1 MRDFQDHDIK
11 NLGRRNMDMFGK
23 KALLTGVL
31 VALALGAC
39 GGNGGDDPPP
49 ASPDTPSMGAPVP
62 NSVNVKL
69 IAFNDLHGNLEP
81 PKVSITA
88 PSAAGGTVA
97 VPAGG
102 AAYMASAIA
111 SLKAKNPNNAVVSA
125 GDMIGAS
132 PLVSAL
138 FLDEPTIEAV
148 NAMKI
153 DFNAVGN
160 HEFDKGQAELLRM
173 KNGGCAKNTPLEPCQ
188 VNKTFPGANFG
199 FLAANTVKSDGST
212 LFPATAIK
220 TFPQDGATV
229 KVGFIGM
236 TLKGTPSIV
245 TPSGVAG
252 LRFKDEADTANALIP
267 VLKAQGADV
276 IVVVVHEG
284 GTTTVGYND
293 KSCAGLSGDVVP
305 ILDRLDATVDVVIS
319 GHTHRA
325 YVCDYAKRNAAKPF
339 LLTSAGQYGT
349 LVTDINLTVDTRT
362 RKVTAKTADNVIVQ
376 GEAYASGAATVAL
389 SAEYPKFEKNTEI
402 AALISQYTSF
412 AAPLVVRVVGQL
424 AGPATRTNTP
434 SRENTMGN
442 LIADAQLAA
451 TTPAGKG
458 AAQISF
464 MNPGGV
470 RADLVPAA
478 NGDVTYGQIFSV
490 QPFGN
495 SLVVKT
501 MTGSQIRALLEQ
513 QFNSGSNTVAAPR
526 VLLPSM
532 GFSYSYNL
540 TSAAGSRIT
549 NMALNGVALADATTY
564 RVTMNSFLATGGD
577 NFTVFDQGTDSLGGD
592 QDIDALEAYIKAN
605 SPIAPPATNRIS
617 NLTPP

>member
-1 MRDFQDHDIK
+1 
-11 NLGRRNMDMFGK
+11 MDMHRNRLLLAGI
-23 KALLTGVL
+23 LLTL
-31 VALALGAC
+31 SVAAC
-39 GGNGGDDPPP
+39 GGGDDDVATAPPP
-49 ASPDTPSMGAPVP
+49 TTPTTPAPTVP
-62 NSVNVKL
+62 ATMAIKL

-81 PKVSITA
+81 PKTSITA
-88 PSAAGGTVA
+88 PSSAGGTVA

-102 AAYMASAIA
+102 AAYLASAIA
-111 SLKAKNPNNAVVSA
+111 SLRAKNPHHAVVSA

-148 NAMKI
+148 NVMKI

-160 HEFDKGQAELLRM
+160 HEFDKGQTELLRM
-173 KNGGCAKNTPLEPCQ
+173 KNGGCAKNTALEPCQ
-188 VNKTFPGANFG
+188 VNKAFPGANFG
-199 FLAANTVKSDGST
+199 FLAANTVKADGST
-212 LFPATAIK
+212 LFPATGMK
-220 TFPQDGATV
+220 TFTQDGATV

-236 TLKGTPSIV
+236 TLRGTPSIV

-252 LRFKDEADTANALIP
+252 LTFKDEADTANALIP
-267 VLKAQGADV
+267 SLRAQGADV

-284 GTTTVGYND
+284 ATTTTSYND
-293 KSCAGLSGDVVP
+293 KRCTGLSGDLLP
-305 ILDRLDATVDVVIS
+305 ILNRLDAGVDVVVS

-325 YVCDYAKRNAAKPF
+325 YVCDYAKTNAAKPF

-349 LVTDINLTVDTRT
+349 LVTDIDLTVDTAT

-376 GEAYASGAATVAL
+376 GEAYTSGATTVAL
-389 SAEYPKFEKNTEI
+389 TDQYPKFEKNTEI
-402 AALISQYTSF
+402 ATLVTQYQTV
-412 AAPLVVRVVGQL
+412 AAPLVQRVVGKL
-424 AGPATRTNTP
+424 TGPATRTATP
-434 SRENTMGN
+434 SRESVMGN

-451 TTPAGKG
+451 TAPAAKG
-458 AAQISF
+458 GAQIAF

-478 NGDVTYGQIFSV
+478 DGSVTYGQLFSV

-501 MTGSQIRALLEQ
+501 MTGAHIRALLEQ

-526 VLLPSM
+526 VLLPSA
-532 GFSYSYNL
+532 GFSYTYDL
-540 TSAAGSRIT
+540 AAAAGSRIT
-549 NMALNGVALADATTY
+549 AMALGGVPMADATAY

-577 NFTVFDQGTDSLGGD
+577 NFTVFNQGTNTLGGD

-605 SPIAPPATNRIS
+605 DPLAPPATNRITA
-617 NLTPP
+617 L

>member
-1 MRDFQDHDIK
+1 
-11 NLGRRNMDMFGK
+11 MDTTRKHSLIAG
-23 KALLTGVL
+23 AL
-31 VALALGAC
+31 VALTLTAC
-39 GGNGGDDPPP
+39 GGGDDDDAPPP
-49 ASPDTPSMGAPVP
+49 TPTPPAPTVPASLDI
-62 NSVNVKL
+62 KL

-81 PKVSITA
+81 PKTSIAA
-88 PSAAGGTVA
+88 PSSAGGTVA

-111 SLKAKNPNNAVVSA
+111 TLKARNPHHAVVSA

-160 HEFDKGQAELLRM
+160 HEFDKGQTELLRM
-173 KNGGCAKNTPLEPCQ
+173 KNGGCTKHTALEPCQ
-188 VNKTFPGANFG
+188 VNKAFPGANFG
-199 FLAANTVKSDGST
+199 FLAANTVKADGST
-212 LFPATAIK
+212 LFPATGLK
-220 TFPQDGATV
+220 TFTQDGATV

-252 LRFKDEADTANALIP
+252 LSFKDEADTANALIP
-267 VLKAQGADV
+267 GLRAQGADV

-284 GTTTVGYND
+284 GTTTSGYND
-293 KSCAGLSGDVVP
+293 KACAGLNGDVLP
-305 ILDRLDATVDVVIS
+305 ILNRLDAGVDVVIS

-325 YVCDYAKRNAAKPF
+325 YICDYAKTNAAKPF

-349 LVTDINLTVDTRT
+349 VVTDIGLTVDTAT
-362 RKVTAKTADNVIVQ
+362 RKVTAKRADNVIVQ
-376 GEAYASGAATVAL
+376 GEPYTSGATTVAL
-389 SAEYPKFEKNTEI
+389 TDQYPKFDKNAEI
-402 AALISQYTSF
+402 ASLVARYK
-412 AAPLVVRVVGQL
+412 AVAEPLVARVVGRL
-424 AGPATRTNTP
+424 TAAATRDNVP
-434 SRENTMGN
+434 SRESVMGN

-451 TTPAGKG
+451 TAPTDKG
-458 AAQISF
+458 GAQIAF

-478 NGDVTYGQIFSV
+478 NGDVTYGQLFSV

-501 MTGSQIRALLEQ
+501 MTGAQIRALLEQ
-513 QFNSGSNTVAAPR
+513 QFDSGANTVAAPR
-526 VLLPSM
+526 VLLPSI
-532 GFSYSYNL
+532 GFTYTYDLSA
-540 TSAAGSRIT
+540 AAGSRIT
-549 NMALNGVALADATTY
+549 RMALGGVPLADGTAY

-577 NFTVFDQGTDSLGGD
+577 NFTVFNQGVDTLGGD
-592 QDIDALEAYIKAN
+592 QDIDALEAYIKT
-605 SPIAPPATNRIS
+605 SDPLAPPATSRIV
-617 NLTPP
+617 NATPP

>member
-1 MRDFQDHDIK
+1 MNMRPTRLPLAGI
-11 NLGRRNMDMFGK
+11 
-23 KALLTGVL
+23 LLTL
-31 VALALGAC
+31 TLAAC
-39 GGNGGDDPPP
+39 GGGDDDVATAPPP
-49 ASPDTPSMGAPVP
+49 TAPAPAPAPTVP
-62 NSVNVKL
+62 ATVAIKL

-81 PKVSITA
+81 PKTSITA
-88 PSAAGGTVA
+88 PSSAGGTVA

-102 AAYMASAIA
+102 AAYLASAIA
-111 SLKAKNPNNAVVSA
+111 SLRAKNPNHAVVSA

-148 NAMKI
+148 NVMKI

-160 HEFDKGQAELLRM
+160 HEFDKGQTELLRM
-173 KNGGCAKNTPLEPCQ
+173 KNGGCAKNTALEPCQ

-199 FLAANTVKSDGST
+199 FLAANTVKADGTT
-212 LFPATAIK
+212 LFPATGVK
-220 TFPQDGATV
+220 TFTQDGATV

-252 LRFKDEADTANALIP
+252 LTFKDEADTANALIP
-267 VLKAQGADV
+267 GLRAQGADV

-284 GTTTVGYND
+284 ATVTTGYND
-293 KSCAGLSGDVVP
+293 KSCAGLSGDLLP
-305 ILDRLDATVDVVIS
+305 ILNRLDASVDVVVS

-325 YVCDYAKRNAAKPF
+325 YVCDYAKTNAAKPF

-349 LVTDINLTVDTRT
+349 LVTDIDLTVDTAT
-362 RKVTAKTADNVIVQ
+362 RKVTAKKADNVIVQ
-376 GEAYASGAATVAL
+376 GEAYTSGTSTVAL
-389 SAEYPKFEKNTEI
+389 TDQYPKFDKNTEI
-402 AALISQYTSF
+402 AALVTQYQAV
-412 AAPLVVRVVGQL
+412 AAPLVQRVVGKVT
-424 AGPATRTNTP
+424 GPATRTNAP
-434 SRENTMGN
+434 SRENVMGN

-451 TTPAGKG
+451 TAPVGKG
-458 AAQISF
+458 AAQIAF

-478 NGDVTYGQIFSV
+478 DNSVTYGQLFSV

-501 MTGSQIRALLEQ
+501 MSGAQIRALLEQ

-526 VLLPSM
+526 VLLPSA
-532 GFSYSYNL
+532 GFTYTYNL
-540 TSAAGSRIT
+540 AAAAGSRIT
-549 NMALNGVALADATTY
+549 AMALGGVPMADATAY

-577 NFTVFDQGTDSLGGD
+577 NFTVFNQGTDTLGGD

-605 SPIAPPATNRIS
+605 NPLVPPTTNRI
-617 NLTPP
+617 TVQ

>member
-1 MRDFQDHDIK
+1 
-11 NLGRRNMDMFGK
+11 MDMLRNR
-23 KALLTGVL
+23 LLL
-31 VALALGAC
+31 ASISLALSVTAC
-39 GGNGGDDPPP
+39 GGGDDDVATTPPP
-49 ASPDTPSMGAPVP
+49 TTPAPTVP
-62 NSVNVKL
+62 ATVAIKL

-81 PKVSITA
+81 PKTSITA
-88 PSAAGGTVA
+88 PSSTGGTVA

-102 AAYMASAIA
+102 AAYLASAIA
-111 SLKAKNPNNAVVSA
+111 SLRAKNPHHAVVSA

-148 NAMKI
+148 NVMKI

-160 HEFDKGQAELLRM
+160 HEFDKGQTELLRM
-173 KNGGCAKNTPLEPCQ
+173 KNGGCAKNTALEPCQ
-188 VNKTFPGANFG
+188 VNKAFPGANFG
-199 FLAANTVKSDGST
+199 FLAANTVKADGTT
-212 LFPATAIK
+212 LFPATGMK
-220 TFPQDGATV
+220 TFTQDGATV

-252 LRFKDEADTANALIP
+252 LTFKDEADTANALIP
-267 VLKAQGADV
+267 GLRAQGADV

-284 GTTTVGYND
+284 ATTTVGYND
-293 KSCAGLSGDVVP
+293 KSCTGLSGDLLP
-305 ILDRLDATVDVVIS
+305 ILNRLDASVDVVVS

-325 YVCDYAKRNAAKPF
+325 YVCDYAKTNAAKPF

-349 LVTDINLTVDTRT
+349 LVTDIDLTFDTAT
-362 RKVTAKTADNVIVQ
+362 RKVTAKKADNVIVQ
-376 GEAYASGAATVAL
+376 GEAYTSGATTVAL
-389 SAEYPKFEKNTEI
+389 TDQYPKFDKNTEI
-402 AALISQYTSF
+402 ATLVTQYQAV
-412 AAPLVVRVVGQL
+412 AAPLVQRVVGKVT
-424 AGPATRTNTP
+424 GPATRTNAP
-434 SRENTMGN
+434 SRENVMGN

-451 TTPAGKG
+451 TAPSAKG
-458 AAQISF
+458 AAQIAF

-478 NGDVTYGQIFSV
+478 DNSVTYGQLFSV

-501 MTGSQIRALLEQ
+501 MTGAQIRALLEQ
-513 QFNSGSNTVAAPR
+513 QFNSGANTVAAPR
-526 VLLPSM
+526 VLLPSA
-532 GFSYSYNL
+532 GFTYTYNL
-540 TSAAGSRIT
+540 AAAAGSRIT
-549 NMALNGVALADATTY
+549 AMSLGGVPMADATAY

-577 NFTVFDQGTDSLGGD
+577 NFTVFNEGTNTIGGD

-605 SPIAPPATNRIS
+605 NPLVPPTTTRITA
-617 NLTPP
+617 L

>member
-1 MRDFQDHDIK
+1 MH
-11 NLGRRNMDMFGK
+11 RNRLLL
-23 KALLTGVL
+23 ASILLTL
-31 VALALGAC
+31 SVAAC
-39 GGNGGDDPPP
+39 GGGDDDVATAPPP
-49 ASPDTPSMGAPVP
+49 TTPAPTVP
-62 NSVNVKL
+62 ATIAIKL

-81 PKVSITA
+81 PKTSITA
-88 PSAAGGTVA
+88 PSSAGGTVA

-102 AAYMASAIA
+102 AAYLASAIA
-111 SLKAKNPNNAVVSA
+111 SLRAKNPNHAVVSA

-148 NAMKI
+148 NLMKI

-160 HEFDKGQAELLRM
+160 HEFDKGQTELLRM
-173 KNGGCAKNTPLEPCQ
+173 KNGGCAKNTALEPCQ
-188 VNKTFPGANFG
+188 VNKAFPGANFG
-199 FLAANTVKSDGST
+199 FLAANTVKADGAT
-212 LFPATAIK
+212 LFPATGMK
-220 TFPQDGATV
+220 TFTQGGATV

-252 LRFKDEADTANALIP
+252 LTFKDEADTANALIP
-267 VLKAQGADV
+267 GLRAQGADV

-284 GTTTVGYND
+284 ATTTVGYND
-293 KSCAGLSGDVVP
+293 KSCTGLSGDLLP
-305 ILDRLDATVDVVIS
+305 ILNRLDASVDVVVS

-325 YVCDYAKRNAAKPF
+325 YVCDYAKTNAAKPF

-349 LVTDINLTVDTRT
+349 LVTDIDLTVDTAT

-376 GEAYASGAATVAL
+376 GEAYTSGATTVAL
-389 SAEYPKFEKNTEI
+389 TDQYPKFDKNTEI
-402 AALISQYTSF
+402 AALVTQYQAV
-412 AAPLVVRVVGQL
+412 AAPLVQRVVGKL
-424 AGPATRTNTP
+424 TGPATRTNAP
-434 SRENTMGN
+434 SRENVMGN

-451 TTPAGKG
+451 TAPAGKG
-458 AAQISF
+458 GAQIAF

-478 NGDVTYGQIFSV
+478 DGSVTYGQLFSV

-501 MTGSQIRALLEQ
+501 MTGAQIRALLEQ

-526 VLLPSM
+526 VLLPSA
-532 GFSYSYNL
+532 GFTYTYNL
-540 TSAAGSRIT
+540 AAAAGSRIT
-549 NMALNGVALADATTY
+549 AMALGGVPMADATAY

-577 NFTVFDQGTDSLGGD
+577 NFTVFNQGTNTLGGD

-605 SPIAPPATNRIS
+605 DPLVPPATNRITA
-617 NLTPP
+617 L

>member
-1 MRDFQDHDIK
+1 
-11 NLGRRNMDMFGK
+11 MDMHRNRLLL
-23 KALLTGVL
+23 ASILLTL
-31 VALALGAC
+31 SLTAC
-39 GGNGGDDPPP
+39 GGGDDDVAETPPP
-49 ASPDTPSMGAPVP
+49 TTPAPTVP
-62 NSVNVKL
+62 ATMTLKL

-81 PKVSITA
+81 PKTSITA
-88 PSAAGGTVA
+88 PSSAGGTVA

-111 SLKAKNPNNAVVSA
+111 SLRAKNPHHAVVSA

-148 NAMKI
+148 NVMKI

-160 HEFDKGQAELLRM
+160 HEFDKGQTELLRM
-173 KNGGCAKNTPLEPCQ
+173 KNGGCAKHTALEPCQ
-188 VNKTFPGANFG
+188 VNKAFLGANFG
-199 FLAANTVKSDGST
+199 FLAANTVKADGTT
-212 LFPATAIK
+212 LFPATGMK
-220 TFPQDGATV
+220 SFTQDGATV

-252 LRFKDEADTANALIP
+252 LTFADEADTANALIP
-267 VLKAQGADV
+267 GLRAQGADV

-284 GTTTVGYND
+284 ATTTVGYND
-293 KSCAGLSGDVVP
+293 KSCTGLSGDLLP
-305 ILDRLDATVDVVIS
+305 ILNRLDASVDVVVS

-325 YVCDYAKRNAAKPF
+325 YVCDYAKTNAAKPF

-349 LVTDINLTVDTRT
+349 LVTDIDLTVDTAT
-362 RKVTAKTADNVIVQ
+362 RKVTAKKADNVIVQ
-376 GEAYASGAATVAL
+376 GEAYTSGSTTVAL
-389 SAEYPKFEKNTEI
+389 TDQYPKFDKNTEI
-402 AALISQYTSF
+402 AALVTQYQAV
-412 AAPLVVRVVGQL
+412 AAPLVQRVVGKL
-424 AGPATRTNTP
+424 TGPATRTNAP
-434 SRENTMGN
+434 SRENAMGN

-451 TTPAGKG
+451 TAPAGKG
-458 AAQISF
+458 AAQIAF

-478 NGDVTYGQIFSV
+478 DGSVTYGQLFSV

-501 MTGSQIRALLEQ
+501 MTGAQIRALLEQ

-526 VLLPSM
+526 VLLPSA
-532 GFSYSYNL
+532 GFTYTYDL
-540 TSAAGSRIT
+540 AAAAGSRIT
-549 NMALNGVALADATTY
+549 AMALGGVPMADATAY
-564 RVTMNSFLATGGD
+564 RVTMNSLLATGGD
-577 NFTVFDQGTDSLGGD
+577 NFTVFNQGTNTLGGD
-592 QDIDALEAYIKAN
+592 QDIDALEAYIQAN
-605 SPIAPPATNRIS
+605 DPLAPPTTTRITA
-617 NLTPP
+617 L

>member
-1 MRDFQDHDIK
+1 
-11 NLGRRNMDMFGK
+11 MDMHRNRLLL
-23 KALLTGVL
+23 ASILLTLSVT
-31 VALALGAC
+31 AC
-39 GGNGGDDPPP
+39 GGGDDDVVTAPPP
-49 ASPDTPSMGAPVP
+49 TTPPATPAPAVP
-62 NSVNVKL
+62 ATVAIKL

-81 PKVSITA
+81 PKTSITA
-88 PSAAGGTVA
+88 PSSTGGTVA

-102 AAYMASAIA
+102 AAYLASAIA
-111 SLKAKNPNNAVVSA
+111 SLRAKNTHHAVVSA

-148 NAMKI
+148 NVMKI

-160 HEFDKGQAELLRM
+160 HEFDKGQTELLRM
-173 KNGGCAKNTPLEPCQ
+173 KNGGCAKNTALEPCQ
-188 VNKTFPGANFG
+188 VNKAFPGANFG
-199 FLAANTVKSDGST
+199 FLAANTVKADGTT
-212 LFPATAIK
+212 LFPATGMK
-220 TFPQDGATV
+220 TFTQDGATV

-252 LRFKDEADTANALIP
+252 LTFKDEADTANALIP
-267 VLKAQGADV
+267 GLRAQGADV

-284 GTTTVGYND
+284 ATVTTGYND
-293 KSCAGLSGDVVP
+293 KRCTGLSGDLLP
-305 ILDRLDATVDVVIS
+305 ILDRLDASVDVVVS

-325 YVCDYAKRNAAKPF
+325 YVCDYAKTNAAKPF

-349 LVTDINLTVDTRT
+349 LVTDIDLTVDTAT
-362 RKVTAKTADNVIVQ
+362 RKVTAKKADNVIVQ
-376 GEAYASGAATVAL
+376 GEAYTSGATTVAL
-389 SAEYPKFEKNTEI
+389 TDQYPSFAKNTEI
-402 AALISQYTSF
+402 AALVTQYQAV
-412 AAPLVVRVVGQL
+412 AAPLVQRVVGKVT
-424 AGPATRTNTP
+424 GPATRTNAP
-434 SRENTMGN
+434 SRENVMGN

-451 TTPAGKG
+451 TAPAGKG
-458 AAQISF
+458 GAQIAF

-478 NGDVTYGQIFSV
+478 DNSVTYGQLFSV

-501 MTGSQIRALLEQ
+501 MTGAQIRALLEQ
-513 QFNSGSNTVAAPR
+513 QFNSGSNTIAAPR
-526 VLLPSM
+526 VLLPSA
-532 GFSYSYNL
+532 GFTYTYNL
-540 TSAAGSRIT
+540 AAAAGSRIT
-549 NMALNGVALADATTY
+549 AMALGGVPMADGTDY

-577 NFTVFDQGTDSLGGD
+577 NFTVFNQGTNTLGGD

-605 SPIAPPATNRIS
+605 DPLVPPTTTRITA
-617 NLTPP
+617 L

>member
-1 MRDFQDHDIK
+1 
-11 NLGRRNMDMFGK
+11 MDMHRNRLLL
-23 KALLTGVL
+23 ASILLTL
-31 VALALGAC
+31 SVAAC
-39 GGNGGDDPPP
+39 GGGDDDVATAPPP
-49 ASPDTPSMGAPVP
+49 TTPAPTVP
-62 NSVNVKL
+62 ATVAIKL

-81 PKVSITA
+81 PKTSITA
-88 PSAAGGTVA
+88 PSSAGGTVA

-102 AAYMASAIA
+102 AAYLASAIA
-111 SLKAKNPNNAVVSA
+111 SLRAKNPNHAVVSA

-148 NAMKI
+148 NLMKI

-160 HEFDKGQAELLRM
+160 HEFDKGQTELLRM
-173 KNGGCAKNTPLEPCQ
+173 KNGGCAKNTALEPCQ
-188 VNKTFPGANFG
+188 VNKAFPGANFG
-199 FLAANTVKSDGST
+199 FLAANTVKADGST
-212 LFPATAIK
+212 LFPATGMK
-220 TFPQDGATV
+220 TFTQGGATV

-252 LRFKDEADTANALIP
+252 LTFKDEADTANALIP
-267 VLKAQGADV
+267 GLRAQGADV

-284 GTTTVGYND
+284 ATTTVGYND
-293 KSCAGLSGDVVP
+293 KSCAGLSGDLLP
-305 ILDRLDATVDVVIS
+305 ILNRLDAGVDVVVS

-325 YVCDYAKRNAAKPF
+325 YVCDYAKTNAAKPF

-349 LVTDINLTVDTRT
+349 LVTDIDLTFDTAT

-376 GEAYASGAATVAL
+376 GEAYTSGSTTVAL
-389 SAEYPKFEKNTEI
+389 TDQYPSFAKNTEI
-402 AALISQYTSF
+402 AALVTQYQAV
-412 AAPLVVRVVGQL
+412 AAPLVQRVVGKL
-424 AGPATRTNTP
+424 TGPATRTNAP
-434 SRENTMGN
+434 SRENVMGN

-451 TTPAGKG
+451 TAPAGKG
-458 AAQISF
+458 GAQIAF

-478 NGDVTYGQIFSV
+478 DGSVTYGQLFSV

-501 MTGSQIRALLEQ
+501 MTGAQIRALLEQ

-526 VLLPSM
+526 VLLPSA
-532 GFSYSYNL
+532 GFTYTYDL
-540 TSAAGSRIT
+540 AAAAGSRIT
-549 NMALNGVALADATTY
+549 AMALGGVPMADATAY

-577 NFTVFDQGTDSLGGD
+577 NFTVFNQGTNTLGGD

-605 SPIAPPATNRIS
+605 DPLAPPATNRI
-617 NLTPP
+617 TAQ

>member
-1 MRDFQDHDIK
+1 
-11 NLGRRNMDMFGK
+11 MDMHRNRLLL
-23 KALLTGVL
+23 ASILLTLSVT
-31 VALALGAC
+31 AC
-39 GGNGGDDPPP
+39 GGGDDDVVTAPPP
-49 ASPDTPSMGAPVP
+49 TAPPTTPAPAVP
-62 NSVNVKL
+62 ATVAIKL

-81 PKVSITA
+81 PKTSITA
-88 PSAAGGTVA
+88 PSSTGGTVA

-102 AAYMASAIA
+102 AAYLASAIA
-111 SLKAKNPNNAVVSA
+111 SLRAKNTHHAVVSA

-148 NAMKI
+148 NVMKI

-160 HEFDKGQAELLRM
+160 HEFDKGQTELLRM
-173 KNGGCAKNTPLEPCQ
+173 KNGGCAKNTALEPCQ
-188 VNKTFPGANFG
+188 VNKAFPGANFG
-199 FLAANTVKSDGST
+199 FLAANTVKADGST
-212 LFPATAIK
+212 LFPATGMK
-220 TFPQDGATV
+220 TFTQDGATV

-252 LRFKDEADTANALIP
+252 LTFTDEADTANALIP
-267 VLKAQGADV
+267 GLRAQGADV

-284 GTTTVGYND
+284 ASVTTGYND
-293 KSCAGLSGDVVP
+293 KRCTGLSGDLLP
-305 ILDRLDATVDVVIS
+305 ILDRLDASVDVVVS

-325 YVCDYAKRNAAKPF
+325 YVCDYAKTNAAKPF

-349 LVTDINLTVDTRT
+349 LVTDIDLTVDTAT
-362 RKVTAKTADNVIVQ
+362 RKVTAKKADNVIVQ
-376 GEAYASGAATVAL
+376 GEAYTSGANTVAL
-389 SAEYPKFEKNTEI
+389 TDQYPSFAKNTEI
-402 AALISQYTSF
+402 AALVTQYQAV
-412 AAPLVVRVVGQL
+412 AAPLVQRVVGKVT
-424 AGPATRTNTP
+424 GPATRTNAP
-434 SRENTMGN
+434 SRENVMGN

-451 TTPAGKG
+451 TAPAGKG
-458 AAQISF
+458 GAQIAF

-478 NGDVTYGQIFSV
+478 DNSVTYGQLFSV

-501 MTGSQIRALLEQ
+501 MTGAQIRALLEQ

-526 VLLPSM
+526 VLLPSA
-532 GFSYSYNL
+532 GFTYTYNL
-540 TSAAGSRIT
+540 AAAAGSRIT
-549 NMALNGVALADATTY
+549 AMALGGVPMADGTDY

-577 NFTVFDQGTDSLGGD
+577 NFTVFNQGTNTLGGD

-605 SPIAPPATNRIS
+605 DPLVPPTTTRITA
-617 NLTPP
+617 L